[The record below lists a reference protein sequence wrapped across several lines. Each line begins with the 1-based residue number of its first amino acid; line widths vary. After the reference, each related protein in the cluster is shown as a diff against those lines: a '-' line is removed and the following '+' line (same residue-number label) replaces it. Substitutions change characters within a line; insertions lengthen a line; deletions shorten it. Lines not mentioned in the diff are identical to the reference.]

1 MTYYSRKA
9 RGNLQLQ
16 IEALKADRIK
26 NVSMIFYGIA
36 VGSGYVLLVGSL
48 IGYQDL
54 NVPGALL
61 LILIG
66 SLLVGRS
73 ISALADL
80 PRSKKRKIKRFL
92 ARHLRLD
99 LFWW

>member
-16 IEALKADRIK
+16 IEALKSDRIK

-36 VGSGYVLLVGSL
+36 VGSGYILLVGSL

-54 NVPGALL
+54 KVPATLF
-61 LILIG
+61 LILVG
-66 SLLVGRS
+66 SILAGRS

-80 PRSKKRKIKRFL
+80 PRYKKRKIKRFL

>member
-1 MTYYSRKA
+1 MSYYSRKA

-16 IEALKADRIK
+16 IEALKSDRIK
-26 NVSMIFYGIA
+26 NVSMIFYGIS
-36 VGSGYVLLVGSL
+36 VGSGYILLVGST

-54 NVPGALL
+54 RTPLVLL
-61 LILIG
+61 LIAIG
-66 SLLVGRS
+66 SSLVGRS

-80 PRSKKRKIKRFL
+80 SRSRKKKIKRFL
-92 ARHLRLD
+92 ARHLRMD

>member
-1 MTYYSRKA
+1 MTYYTRKA

-16 IEALKADRIK
+16 IEALKSDRIK

-36 VGSGYVLLVGSL
+36 VGSGYILLVGST

-54 NVPGALL
+54 KVPMTLL
-61 LILIG
+61 LIGIG
-66 SLLVGRS
+66 SVLIGRS

-80 PRSKKRKIKRFL
+80 SRLRKKKVKRFL
-92 ARHLRLD
+92 RRYLRLD

>member
-1 MTYYSRKA
+1 MTYYTRKA
-9 RGNLQLQ
+9 RGKLQLQ
-16 IEALKADRIK
+16 IETLKADRIK

-36 VGSGYVLLVGSL
+36 VGSGYILLVGST

-54 NVPGALL
+54 NVPAALL

>member
-16 IEALKADRIK
+16 IEAFKADRIK